1 MTESDFGIG
10 IGKRQ
15 TLPPIHH
22 HKKSLHFN
30 FYERYLFNKLKRE
43 IDFFATL
50 EKNKTSSRDAV
61 IKHNQP

>member
-22 HKKSLHFN
+22 YKKSLHFN

-50 EKNKTSSRDAV
+50 EKTKIISRDAV
-61 IKHNQP
+61 IQHN